1 MTLVQTRAANA
12 ADAERIAQELAER
25 FWARAAEHDAVGA
38 FPRRN
43 FDDLRAAGL
52 LALNVPT
59 AIGGAGLG
67 PEGGKPLE
75 LWKVTRAIGSGD
87 PATTQCFHVHA
98 NEVDILLGLATPEQ
112 AARFLK
118 PVVDEGLILGGYGS
132 QLSDS
137 VPTIARR
144 TKNGW
149 VLQGKKFFCTNSEAA
164 GAALVWALVEGEN
177 DPSERI
183 QVFFV
188 SHGTPGMTVQ
198 RGWWE
203 QFQGMRSTASHVV
216 AFDQVE
222 LDESAALGRPGDY
235 LRLGL
240 QARAYCQFAASFV
253 GISDRLLRESCNSVE
268 FRKLAGDAVVVA
280 RIGASRVLIDAAWG
294 LVERAAEAY
303 KAGEPDAGVR
313 ANMARYFAEQ
323 SVRTGLENTLDNVG
337 TFSGSAASGLS
348 KLARD
353 INLYL
358 RHESR
363 DRIVRTIGLA
373 QLSREVDTN
382 FSGDNPILKGLLHE
396 QH

>member
-1 MTLVQTRAANA
+1 MTQVKTRAPGA
-12 ADAERIAQELAER
+12 AAAEQAARDLAEQ
-25 FWARAAEHDAVGA
+25 FWTRAAEHDAAGA
-38 FPRRN
+38 FPHRN

-52 LALNVPT
+52 LALNVP
-59 AIGGAGLG
+59 ADLGGAGLG
-67 PEGGKPLE
+67 PEAGKPLE
-75 LWKVTRAIGSGD
+75 LWKVTRALGSGD

-112 AARFLK
+112 ASRFLK
-118 PVVDEGLILGGYGS
+118 PVADEGVILGGYGS

-144 TKNGW
+144 TKKGW
-149 VLQGKKFFCTNSEAA
+149 VLEGKKFFCTNSEAA
-164 GAALVWALVEGEN
+164 GAALVWALVEGDA
-177 DPSERI
+177 DPSDRI

-222 LDESAALGRPGDY
+222 LDDSAALGGPGDY
-235 LRLGL
+235 LRRGL
-240 QARAYCQFAASFV
+240 QARAYCQFAASFI
-253 GISDRLLRESCNSVE
+253 GIADRLLRESCKSVE
-268 FRKLAGDAVVVA
+268 FRRLAGDAGAVA
-280 RIGASRVLIDAAWG
+280 RIGASRVMIDAAWG

-323 SVRTGLENTLDNVG
+323 AVRTGLENTLDNVG
-337 TFSGSAASGLS
+337 TFAGSAASGLT
-348 KLARD
+348 KLVRD
-353 INLYL
+353 INLYV

-363 DRIVRTIGLA
+363 ERIVRTIGLA
-373 QLSREVDTN
+373 QLSRAADTN
-382 FSGDNPILKGLLHE
+382 FGGDNPILKGLSR
-396 QH
+396 